1 MFAGKNWQPTAVE
14 RVTRVLSSSTR
25 PLIAVTDKGPAI
37 IKYIDKRAGNDA
49 LIGELVCGEL
59 ANMMGLKTPD
69 FAILSIP
76 EFVISHE
83 GHALVA
89 SGPAFAS
96 KWTEA
101 TALSPR
107 STLLQKLRR
116 PDDVAKLVVLDTWIR
131 NKDRFSAPSSGANGV
146 ENYDNVLLK
155 RDKRMVELLIIDH
168 SHALSE
174 TTIEDEL
181 GQPWVDEEAIY
192 GLFEEFE
199 PFLTHKS
206 VNAALTKIV
215 EIDQAWIRQVCASV
229 PRQWGMTDGLA
240 DRLSSCLA
248 QRGRKLAAWLP
259 AALFEQ
265 YEMNFGQGEG
275 VR

>member
-1 MFAGKNWQPTAVE
+1 MFAGKNWQPTAIE
-14 RVTRVLSSSTR
+14 RVIRPLASSTR
-25 PLIAVTDKGPAI
+25 PLLAVTDQGPAI
-37 IKYIDKRAGNDA
+37 IKYIDNPAGNDA

-69 FAILSIP
+69 FAILSMP
-76 EFVISHE
+76 ELVISHG
-83 GHALVA
+83 GHGLVA

-131 NKDRFSAPSSGANGV
+131 NKDRFSAPSSGAYGIQNH
-146 ENYDNVLLK
+146 DNILLRK
-155 RDKRMVELLIIDH
+155 DKRMVELLIIDH
-168 SHALSE
+168 SQALSE

-192 GLFEEFE
+192 GLFAEFE

-206 VNAALTKIV
+206 VNAALTKVV
-215 EIDQAWIRQVCASV
+215 EIDQASIRQICARV
-229 PRQWGMTDGLA
+229 PRRWGMTDGLA

-248 QRGRKLAAWLP
+248 ERGRKLAAWLP
-259 AALFEQ
+259 VALFEQ